1 LDRHQEIIL
10 NNLGWSGFDE
20 NAKKILVQEAAILC
34 SKQTKP
40 RLMLISLVEFLRYK
54 KIEVPTYYA
63 ISEIITQSIH
73 DFEKNLITL
82 LEQNLEEE
90 DREILDDLY

>member
-1 LDRHQEIIL
+1 M
-10 NNLGWSGFDE
+10 F
-20 NAKKILVQEAAILC
+20 
-34 SKQTKP
+34 
-40 RLMLISLVEFLRYK
+40 ISLVEFFRYK

-73 DFEKNLITL
+73 DFEKNLIVL

-90 DREILDDLY
+90 DRQILDDLLIEGDEYVDGDKKNLKLKISGNKKVASNQ

>member
-1 LDRHQEIIL
+1 
-10 NNLGWSGFDE
+10 
-20 NAKKILVQEAAILC
+20 
-34 SKQTKP
+34 
-40 RLMLISLVEFLRYK
+40 MLISLVEFLRYK